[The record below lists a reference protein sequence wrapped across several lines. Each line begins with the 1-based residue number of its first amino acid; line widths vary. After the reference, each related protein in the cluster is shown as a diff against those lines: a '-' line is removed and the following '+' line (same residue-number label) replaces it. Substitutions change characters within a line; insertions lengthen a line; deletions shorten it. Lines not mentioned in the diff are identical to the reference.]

1 MKTVRLAIVGSRTYP
16 NLNHVHSYVQRL
28 EPYLLEIISGG
39 AIGVD
44 TAAETAAKRL
54 GIPTNIFLPEWERL
68 GKDAA
73 LIRNQHIV
81 DAADAVVAFW
91 DEKSRGTLNS
101 ITRARRAGKLQ
112 AIYDVRGK
120 KIGGLSKTPSL
131 MWGPP
136 ERVVDN

>member
-1 MKTVRLAIVGSRTYP
+1 MTKVRLAIVGSRTYP
-16 NLNHVHSYVQRL
+16 RLRFVHGFVQRL

-44 TAAETAAKRL
+44 TAAERAAKSL
-54 GIPTNIFLPEWERL
+54 GIPTTIFLPEWERL
-68 GKDAA
+68 GKNAA

-101 ITRARRAGKLQ
+101 ITRARKAGKLQ
-112 AIYDVRGK
+112 AIYDVRGE
-120 KIGGLSKTPSL
+120 KIGGLSLTPTL
-131 MWGPP
+131 MWDPTQKG
-136 ERVVDN
+136 